1 MDFFSV
7 LTLAGGL
14 AFFFYGMHILSTG
27 LEKLAGGKLEQALKR
42 MTSNMASAMLLGAG
56 ITIAIQSSSTMTVM
70 LVGLVNSGII
80 EIGQTIGIIMGS
92 NIGTTLTAWLLSL
105 VGIESD
111 NIWLKLLKPENFS
124 LAFALVGAVLVTFSK
139 KQRRKDIGA
148 IFVGFAI
155 LMYGMKLMSNAVSPL
170 ADSPKFSS
178 ILTMFKNPI
187 MGVVVGAVFTGI
199 IQSSAASVGILQA
212 LALTGEITAGM
223 AIPII
228 MGQNIGTCVTALL
241 SSIGVNKNAKK
252 VAVIHISFNIIGTV
266 VCLALF
272 YIGHAIFDFALV
284 DSTIDALG
292 IALVHSIFNVFTT
305 AILCPF
311 PKLLEKI
318 ANTVLKED
326 KTAASESDEFLDAR
340 LLSTPSVAIAEC
352 ANLCRKMAVLSK
364 DTVLNAF
371 NLLDSY
377 DDKLFAKVF
386 DDEGTIDHYE
396 DWIGSYLV
404 KLSTNSVSES
414 DNRKTGLMLHTIGN
428 FERISDHAANLA
440 TVAQELKNKKLT
452 FSEDGVK
459 DTNVLVE
466 AVKEILDIT
475 ITAYENEDLELAYK
489 VEPLEEV
496 IDELTLAVKNNHITR
511 LQAGSCS
518 IEMGFILSDLLS
530 NCERV
535 SDHCSNIALALIET
549 VTPSFEAHK
558 YIDSLSENNRFD
570 KFYHEYKEKYTLA

>member
-105 VGIESD
+105 VGLESG
-111 NIWLKLLKPENFS
+111 NIFLKLLKPENFS
-124 LAFALVGAVLVTFSK
+124 LAFALVGAVLITFSK
-139 KQRRKDIGA
+139 KQRRKDIGS
-148 IFVGFAI
+148 ILVGFAI

-187 MGVVVGAVFTGI
+187 MGVVVGAVVTGI

-228 MGQNIGTCVTALL
+228 MGQNIGTCVTAVL
-241 SSIGVNKNAKK
+241 SSIGVSKNAKK

-266 VCLALF
+266 ICLVLF
-272 YIGHAIFDFALV
+272 YLGNAIIGFDFM
-284 DSTIDALG
+284 DSSIDALG

-311 PKLLEKI
+311 PRLLEKI
-318 ANTVLKED
+318 ANTLLKE
-326 KTAASESDEFLDAR
+326 KESANANDDFLDAR
-340 LLSTPSVAIAEC
+340 LLSTPSVAISEC
-352 ANLCRKMAVLSK
+352 ANLCRKMAALSK
-364 DTVLNAF
+364 STVLDSF
-371 NLLDSY
+371 SLLDNY
-377 DDKLFAKVF
+377 DDKVYEKVF
-386 DDEGTIDHYE
+386 EDEGTIDHYE

-404 KLSTNSVSES
+404 KLSTNSISES

-428 FERISDHAANLA
+428 FERISDHAANIA
-440 TVAQELKNKKLT
+440 TVAQELRDKKLS
-452 FSEDGVK
+452 FSEEGVK
-459 DTNVLVE
+459 ETNVLIN
-466 AVKEILDIT
+466 AVREILDIA
-475 ITAYENEDLELAYK
+475 ITAFEKEDLELAYK

-496 IDELTLAVKNNHITR
+496 IDDLTAAVKTNHITR
-511 LQAGSCS
+511 LQSGSCS
-518 IEMGFILSDLLS
+518 IEMGFILADLLS

-535 SDHCSNIALALIET
+535 SDHCSNVALALIET

-558 YIDSLSENNRFD
+558 YIDSLSDNNRFD
-570 KFYHEYKEKYTLA
+570 KFYREYKEKYSLAV